1 MKQHYL
7 EYQNE
12 LPKIFPEIFG
22 GSKNIKTITFQVTEN
37 CNLACSYC
45 YEINKHEIDMTFE
58 TAKSFIDNIIEHRL
72 DKNYF
77 INEYNTKGLI
87 IEFFGGEPLL
97 NINLIKQITEYWE
110 SFFINHPECCWGLFH
125 RYSICSNG
133 TLYFEKEVQ
142 DYLELYK
149 GLIDISITIDGCKE
163 AHDQCRIFKKDGSP
177 SYDLAIAAALDAK
190 SKYESTGTKIT
201 LAPSN
206 IKFIYKSITT
216 MIELGF
222 IDIHINCAFE
232 EGWQLKDAQLLYQQF
247 KQVSEYIA
255 KNDLYEQVYIAML
268 DYDKYLESKEDT
280 LNKNWCGTVD
290 CMLALQPSGKIYS
303 CCRFMDTSLGK
314 NINKDFCFGHVQHG
328 LGYTDNEK
336 ENINILKNL
345 TTISQSEEKCLECP
359 ISKGCSYCTAYN
371 YQYYNTFKRTT
382 FICDCHKAAALATL
396 YLCKL
401 VNDKE
406 GFSSIKITKDMAIPI
421 IGEEEWNNISNF
433 EIL

>member
-1 MKQHYL
+1 
-7 EYQNE
+7 
-12 LPKIFPEIFG
+12 
-22 GSKNIKTITFQVTEN
+22 
-37 CNLACSYC
+37 
-45 YEINKHEIDMTFE
+45 
-58 TAKSFIDNIIEHRL
+58 
-72 DKNYF
+72 
-77 INEYNTKGLI
+77 
-87 IEFFGGEPLL
+87 
-97 NINLIKQITEYWE
+97 
-110 SFFINHPECCWGLFH
+110 
-125 RYSICSNG
+125 
-133 TLYFEKEVQ
+133 
-142 DYLELYK
+142 
-149 GLIDISITIDGCKE
+149 
-163 AHDQCRIFKKDGSP
+163 
-177 SYDLAIAAALDAK
+177 
-190 SKYESTGTKIT
+190 
-201 LAPSN
+201 
-206 IKFIYKSITT
+206 

-255 KNDLYEQVYIAML
+255 KNNLYEQVYIAML

-336 ENINILKNL
+336 ENINI
-345 TTISQSEEKCLECP
+345 
-359 ISKGCSYCTAYN
+359 
-371 YQYYNTFKRTT
+371 FKRTT